1 MNLVGTWKSPGGDI
15 KHFTNEATDISLKW
29 LGTSKK
35 KLNIVKE
42 ENYTVTDALSKLLN
56 DKMAKK
62 SAEKISINAKISNVN
77 ENCNSC
83 NSRDAEISSFKE
95 EITRM
100 DNLIVEMAKKQQE
113 SEFKTEK
120 NIADLTR
127 NNNKMADEIDTLKML
142 FSKCQVKMIK

>member
-1 MNLVGTWKSPGGDI
+1 
-15 KHFTNEATDISLKW
+15 
-29 LGTSKK
+29 
-35 KLNIVKE
+35 LNIVKE

-62 SAEKISINAKISNVN
+62 SAEKISINAKIANVN

-95 EITRM
+95 EKTRM

-113 SEFKTEK
+113 SEFKKEK

-127 NNNKMADEIDTLKML
+127 NNIKMANEIDTLKML

>member
-35 KLNIVKE
+35 RLNIVKE
-42 ENYTVTDALSKLLN
+42 DNYTVTDALSKLLN

-62 SAEKISINAKISNVN
+62 SAEKISINAKIANVN

-113 SEFKTEK
+113 SEFKTQK

-127 NNNKMADEIDTLKML
+127 NNNKMANEIDTLKML

>member
-1 MNLVGTWKSPGGDI
+1 MNLVGTWKSPGCDI

-35 KLNIVKE
+35 RLNIVKE
-42 ENYTVTDALSKLLN
+42 DNYTVTDALSKLLN

-62 SAEKISINAKISNVN
+62 SAEKISINAKIANVN

-113 SEFKTEK
+113 SEFKTQK

-127 NNNKMADEIDTLKML
+127 NNNKMANEIDTLKML

>member
-1 MNLVGTWKSPGGDI
+1 LNLVGTWKSPGGDI

-35 KLNIVKE
+35 RLNIVKE
-42 ENYTVTDALSKLLN
+42 DNYTVTDALSKLLN

-62 SAEKISINAKISNVN
+62 SAEKISINAKIANVN

-113 SEFKTEK
+113 SEFKTQK

-127 NNNKMADEIDTLKML
+127 NNNKMANEIDTLKML